1 VLLESDNI
9 KKDYTVGWGV
19 FPVLNCDFNIN
30 EGKFKVPLLFGNVN
44 PSLDRFELIEDQV
57 MTDLDR
63 WTANLYFEIEAVKLI
78 DLKLE
83 TSTDR
88 LFYRPVVG

>member
-1 VLLESDNI
+1 
-9 KKDYTVGWGV
+9 
-19 FPVLNCDFNIN
+19 
-30 EGKFKVPLLFGNVN
+30 
-44 PSLDRFELIEDQV
+44 
-57 MTDLDR
+57 MTDVDR

-83 TSTDR
+83 TATDR